1 MVKQFSAGEAA
12 PEEGGG
18 ATIFSKF
25 LAALVD
31 IIIEIPVRYFF
42 SHARARMNLYFF
54 ADVQKPAVTSLKNV
68 PIS

>member
-1 MVKQFSAGEAA
+1 MVFFHFCYAIVSICIVQDMVKQFSAGEAA

-42 SHARARMNLYFF
+42 PTQVRG
-54 ADVQKPAVTSLKNV
+54 
-68 PIS
+68 